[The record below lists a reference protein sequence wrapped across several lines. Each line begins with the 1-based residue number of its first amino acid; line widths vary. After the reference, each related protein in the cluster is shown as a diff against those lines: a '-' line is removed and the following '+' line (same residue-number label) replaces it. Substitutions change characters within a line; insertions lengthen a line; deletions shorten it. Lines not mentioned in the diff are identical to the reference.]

1 MHWVNPGTSDS
12 FRSRRAARD
21 TMRLSRVINNL
32 SNWRFGHPVVR
43 EALLL
48 LVRIEAENPVEA
60 GGHVELVVAHSGF
73 VEGPD

>member
-1 MHWVNPGTSDS
+1 MI
-12 FRSRRAARD
+12 
-21 TMRLSRVINNL
+21 LSGVINNL

-43 EALLL
+43 EVLLL
-48 LVRIEAENPVEA
+48 LVRIQAENPVEA